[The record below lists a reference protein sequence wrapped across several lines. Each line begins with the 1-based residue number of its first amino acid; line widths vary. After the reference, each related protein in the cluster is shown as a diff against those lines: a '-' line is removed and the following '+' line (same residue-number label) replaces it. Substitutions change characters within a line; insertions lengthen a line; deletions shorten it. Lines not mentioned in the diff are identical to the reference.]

1 MSITLKPLRG
11 KHTAESVRKNSSI
24 KNDKTAKTIALLKNN
39 TDDMKRVLWEGYIRD
54 AIETGDMEKATEIL
68 KKYKD
73 FALGDNGLEEAYK
86 SIGKVLGSET
96 DSKTLTDLKYDDLER
111 RLNKLTDREL
121 SKEKRSIAKSLSV
134 KKGIDAGTE
143 EQRQQRAESLQDP
156 VNANLK
162 VKTNIKNGFQELL
175 PKLEGGKSPRSVKGV
190 EDPFLFKV
198 SEEEINSMMENM
210 DSDTAEIVQKF
221 SQLYR
226 KASLH
231 RPAGCRGDKLDTVSK
246 KKAEDIFKELEEIK
260 RLNENNTAKQM
271 TKGEA
276 KQLAKDV
283 QKNTKRE
290 IAEVKKQL
298 GGLANILQTL
308 QSRQL
313 QEAELARIEREEQA
327 SFRISQNQL
336 KQTVLDYHEKTL
348 SMLTIIDRKQDRQTR
363 ELKNFYGAAWFA
375 YDLKDLVSSLIKDI
389 YNIKS
394 QRSLSK
400 TWNAIKQIL
409 QTYVVAILDTISY
422 GVTKFFSFF
431 ACFEE
436 SIVGCAVANIVKIVA
451 VLCILGTLLYLG
463 YYFSYWLLPY
473 LKVICNGLFGILT
486 YLAEIVQQW
495 CPSVCLWVSKLVKMV
510 KGLFTW
516 TFLKGRVMCGA
527 MAIYNVSRIMIGEYF
542 CPIFGDGYFSPLRY
556 TCNYFFPSLAQ
567 KYGSSYIVALQK
579 IFEDCAQSSTSSTP
593 VGLYRPPTYFQGR
606 LKY

>member
-11 KHTAESVRKNSSI
+11 KHTAKSVRRNSSI
-24 KNDKTAKTIALLKNN
+24 KNDKAAETIALLENN
-39 TDDMKRVLWEGYIRD
+39 TDSIKRIQWEGIIRE
-54 AIETGDMEKATEIL
+54 AAEKNDLKEAARIL
-68 KKYKD
+68 VRYKD
-73 FALGDNGLEEAYK
+73 FALGDNALEEAYK
-86 SIGKVLGSET
+86 SLGKTVDSET
-96 DSKTLTDLKYDDLER
+96 LQDLKYLDLER

-121 SKEKRSIAKSLSV
+121 SKEKQSIAKSLSV
-134 KKGIDAGTE
+134 KKGIDAGTA

-162 VKTNIKNGFQELL
+162 VKTNIKNDFQELL
-175 PKLEGGKSPRSVKGV
+175 PKLEDGKSPRSVKDV

-198 SEEEINSMMENM
+198 SEEEINSMMEDI
-210 DSDTAEIVQKF
+210 DSDTAAVMQKF

-276 KQLAKDV
+276 KQLAKDI
-283 QKNTKRE
+283 QKNSKRE
-290 IAEVKKQL
+290 IAEVKQQI
-298 GGLANILQTL
+298 GGLVNIIQTL

-327 SFRISQNQL
+327 SFRVSQNQL

-348 SMLTIIDRKQDRQTR
+348 SMLTIIDRKQDRKTR
-363 ELKNFYGAAWFA
+363 EFKNVYGAAWFA
-375 YDLKDLVSSLIKDI
+375 QDLGNLLVSVTQDI
-389 YNIKS
+389 YNMKS
-394 QRSLSK
+394 KRSLSK

-436 SIVGCAVANIVKIVA
+436 SVVGCAVANFVKIVA
-451 VLCILGTLLYLG
+451 VLCILGTLIYLG
-463 YYFSYWLLPY
+463 YMLSSPVHSF
-473 LKVICNGLFGILT
+473 LKVICNALYATLT
-486 YLAEIVQQW
+486 YLAEIVQQYF
-495 CPSVCLWVSKLVKMV
+495 PSVCLWVSKLVQMV
-510 KGLFTW
+510 KELFTW
-516 TFLKGRVMCGA
+516 SFLKGRIMCGA
-527 MAIYNVSRIMIGEYF
+527 MAIFSVSRIMIGEFF
-542 CPIFGDGYFSPLRY
+542 CPIFGDGWISPLRY

-579 IFEDCAQSSTSSTP
+579 IMEDCAQSSTSSTP

>member
-1 MSITLKPLRG
+1 L
-11 KHTAESVRKNSSI
+11 VR
-24 KNDKTAKTIALLKNN
+24 
-39 TDDMKRVLWEGYIRD
+39 
-54 AIETGDMEKATEIL
+54 
-68 KKYKD
+68 YKD
-73 FALGDNGLEEAYK
+73 FALGDNALEEAYK
-86 SIGKVLGSET
+86 SLGKTVDSET
-96 DSKTLTDLKYDDLER
+96 LQDLKYLDLER

-121 SKEKRSIAKSLSV
+121 SKEKQSIAKSLSV
-134 KKGIDAGTE
+134 KKGIDAGTA

-162 VKTNIKNGFQELL
+162 VKTNIKNDFQELL
-175 PKLEGGKSPRSVKGV
+175 PKLEDGKSPRSVKDV

-198 SEEEINSMMENM
+198 SEEEINSMMEDI
-210 DSDTAEIVQKF
+210 DSDTAAVMQKF

-276 KQLAKDV
+276 KQLAKDI
-283 QKNTKRE
+283 QKNSKRE
-290 IAEVKKQL
+290 IAEVKQQI
-298 GGLANILQTL
+298 GGLVNIIQTL

-327 SFRISQNQL
+327 SFRVSQNQL

-348 SMLTIIDRKQDRQTR
+348 SMLTIIDRKQDRKTR
-363 ELKNFYGAAWFA
+363 EFKNVYGAAWFA
-375 YDLKDLVSSLIKDI
+375 QDLGNLLVSVTQDI
-389 YNIKS
+389 YNMKS
-394 QRSLSK
+394 KRSLSK

-436 SIVGCAVANIVKIVA
+436 SVVGCAVANFVKIVA
-451 VLCILGTLLYLG
+451 VLCILGTLIYLG
-463 YYFSYWLLPY
+463 YMLSSPVHSF
-473 LKVICNGLFGILT
+473 LKVICNALYATLT
-486 YLAEIVQQW
+486 YLAEIVQQYF
-495 CPSVCLWVSKLVKMV
+495 PSVCLWVSKLVQMV
-510 KGLFTW
+510 KELFTW
-516 TFLKGRVMCGA
+516 SFLKGRIMCGA
-527 MAIYNVSRIMIGEYF
+527 MAIFSVSRIMIGEFF
-542 CPIFGDGYFSPLRY
+542 CPIFGDGWISPLRY

-579 IFEDCAQSSTSSTP
+579 IMEDCAQSSTSSTP

>member
-1 MSITLKPLRG
+1 MLKPLRG
-11 KHTAESVRKNSSI
+11 KHTAKSVRERNQKKNLPI
-24 KNDKTAKTIALLKNN
+24 KSDKTAETIALLENNMDDIKHEAWAEIIKEAAEKN
-39 TDDMKRVLWEGYIRD
+39 D
-54 AIETGDMEKATEIL
+54 L
-68 KKYKD
+68 KEAARLLERYKD
-73 FALGDNGLEEAYK
+73 FALGDNALEEAYK
-86 SIGKVLGSET
+86 SLGKT
-96 DSKTLTDLKYDDLER
+96 IDSKTLQDFKYLDLER
-111 RLNKLTDREL
+111 RLNKLTEREV
-121 SKEKRSIAKSLSV
+121 SKEKQSVAKSLSV
-134 KKGIDAGTE
+134 KKGIDAGTA

-162 VKTNIKNGFQELL
+162 VKANIKNDFQELL
-175 PKLEGGKSPRSVKGV
+175 PKLRGGKSPKSITDV

-198 SEEEINSMMENM
+198 SEEEINSMMEDV
-210 DSDTAEIVQKF
+210 DSDTAAIMQKF

-276 KQLAKDV
+276 KQLAKDI
-283 QKNTKRE
+283 QKNSKRE
-290 IAEVKKQL
+290 IAEVKQQI
-298 GGLANILQTL
+298 GGLVNIIQTL

-327 SFRISQNQL
+327 SFRVSQNQL

-348 SMLTIIDRKQDRQTR
+348 SMLTIIDRKQDRKTR
-363 ELKNFYGAAWFA
+363 EFKNFYGAAWFA
-375 YDLKDLVSSLIKDI
+375 YDLKDLVSSLIKDL

-409 QTYVVAILDTISY
+409 QTYVEAILDTISY

-451 VLCILGTLLYLG
+451 VLCILGTLIYLG
-463 YYFSYWLLPY
+463 YMLSSPVHWL
-473 LKVICNGLFGILT
+473 LKVISNALYATLT
-486 YLAEIVQQW
+486 YLAEIVQQY
-495 CPSVCLWVSKLVKMV
+495 CPSVCLWVSKLVQMV

-516 TFLKGRVMCGA
+516 TFLKGRVMCAA
-527 MAIYNVSRIMIGEYF
+527 MAIYTVSKIMIGEYF
-542 CPIFGDGYFSPLRY
+542 CHHFGDGWMSPLRY

-579 IFEDCAQSSTSSTP
+579 IMEDCAQSSTSSTP

-606 LKY
+606 LKF